1 MLVLLNLVI
10 IRIIYMLVNRLSEVD
25 CNTFIFTDKTK
36 KIQKI
41 RSNKK
46 IGHKSHGSG
55 GLTKLI

>member
-25 CNTFIFTDKTK
+25 CNTSIFTDKTK

-46 IGHKSHGSG
+46 IGHNY
-55 GLTKLI
+55 LINKEC